1 VAQKERIKEIAK
13 NLDVLSLSA
22 TPIPRTLQMSLLT
35 IRPMS
40 ILEDAPQNRLPVKTY
55 VCQENDGLIKEGKIK
70 HIGLSNE
77 NPWGV
82 MRFLMESEKHGL
94 PRISTIQNPFSLFLV
109 LPPFFLVKLL
119 PNIDTILP

>member
-1 VAQKERIKEIAK
+1 MVIGTHRLLSQDVKFKELGLLVVDEEQKFGVAQKERIKEIAK

-55 VCQENDGLIKEGKIK
+55 VCQEMMD
-70 HIGLSNE
+70 
-77 NPWGV
+77 
-82 MRFLMESEKHGL
+82 
-94 PRISTIQNPFSLFLV
+94 
-109 LPPFFLVKLL
+109 
-119 PNIDTILP
+119 